1 MPKYSINRLWILSHF
16 DWIFANR
23 SKIKTRPC
31 ANFIVT
37 GFVIN
42 AFACPYYAYKI
53 DKITLGNLIDLWDKG
68 FIYKGFPLIHYRIS
82 HGDSSTNIAFLLR
95 KLAPIAL
102 ANFASVTRFLNSLRV
117 AYASLL
123 INKTS
128 PLAVKTTG
136 ATVVFI
142 LAPSGGM
149 CQLKTLPS
157 RSLCR
162 SRTLLSPLVRQI

>member
-1 MPKYSINRLWILSHF
+1 MLQKMPKYSMNRLWFLSHF

-82 HGDSSTNIAFLLR
+82 HGDTSTHIAYIYHGKVFRHRFLWNDEKKYVPTEEVKLIFRNLR
-95 KLAPIAL
+95 KSKL
-102 ANFASVTRFLNSLRV
+102 
-117 AYASLL
+117 
-123 INKTS
+123 
-128 PLAVKTTG
+128 
-136 ATVVFI
+136 
-142 LAPSGGM
+142 
-149 CQLKTLPS
+149 
-157 RSLCR
+157 
-162 SRTLLSPLVRQI
+162 

>member
-23 SKIKTRPC
+23 SKLRAKPC

-82 HGDSSTNIAFLLR
+82 HGDSSTNIAYIYRGKVFRHRFLWNDEKKYVPTEEVKLIFRNLR
-95 KLAPIAL
+95 KSKL
-102 ANFASVTRFLNSLRV
+102 
-117 AYASLL
+117 
-123 INKTS
+123 
-128 PLAVKTTG
+128 
-136 ATVVFI
+136 
-142 LAPSGGM
+142 
-149 CQLKTLPS
+149 
-157 RSLCR
+157 
-162 SRTLLSPLVRQI
+162 

>member
-1 MPKYSINRLWILSHF
+1 MLQKMPKYNINRLWILSHF

-82 HGDSSTNIAFLLR
+82 HGDSSTHIAYIYRGKVFSHRFLWNDEKKYVPTEEVKSIFR
-95 KLAPIAL
+95 KL
-102 ANFASVTRFLNSLRV
+102 RNSKL
-117 AYASLL
+117 
-123 INKTS
+123 
-128 PLAVKTTG
+128 
-136 ATVVFI
+136 
-142 LAPSGGM
+142 
-149 CQLKTLPS
+149 
-157 RSLCR
+157 
-162 SRTLLSPLVRQI
+162 

>member
-23 SKIKTRPC
+23 SKLKTRPC

-53 DKITLGNLIDLWDKG
+53 DKITLENLIDLWDKG

-82 HGDSSTNIAFLLR
+82 HGDSSTHIAYIYRGKVFSHRFLWHDEKKYVPTEEVKSIFRNLR
-95 KLAPIAL
+95 KSKL
-102 ANFASVTRFLNSLRV
+102 
-117 AYASLL
+117 
-123 INKTS
+123 
-128 PLAVKTTG
+128 
-136 ATVVFI
+136 
-142 LAPSGGM
+142 
-149 CQLKTLPS
+149 
-157 RSLCR
+157 
-162 SRTLLSPLVRQI
+162 

>member
-1 MPKYSINRLWILSHF
+1 MPKYNINRLWILSHF

-23 SKIKTRPC
+23 SKLKTRPC

-82 HGDSSTNIAFLLR
+82 HGDTSTHIAYITQGKVFR
-95 KLAPIAL
+95 H
-102 ANFASVTRFLNSLRV
+102 RFLWNDEKKYVPNDEVKLIFRNLRNSKL
-117 AYASLL
+117 
-123 INKTS
+123 
-128 PLAVKTTG
+128 
-136 ATVVFI
+136 
-142 LAPSGGM
+142 
-149 CQLKTLPS
+149 
-157 RSLCR
+157 
-162 SRTLLSPLVRQI
+162 